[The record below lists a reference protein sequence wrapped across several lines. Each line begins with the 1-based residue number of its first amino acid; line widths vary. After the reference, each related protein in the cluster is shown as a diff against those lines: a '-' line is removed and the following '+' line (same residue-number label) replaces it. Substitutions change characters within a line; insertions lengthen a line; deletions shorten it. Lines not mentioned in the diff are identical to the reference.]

1 MSQLTITLDDD
12 VLLTEARQLTG
23 MRSNKALL
31 EYALQ
36 LVVAL
41 RSIPET
47 LSPKKQQGI
56 QYSKVADILSPSS
69 IDDVDVFP
77 AYEGPPISL
86 EDMDAAVMRMAAQ
99 QI

>member
-47 LSPKKQQGI
+47 LSPKKQESRHGKM
-56 QYSKVADILSPSS
+56 SDILSPSTFEEAAS
-69 IDDVDVFP
+69 FP
-77 AYEGPPISL
+77 AYDGPPVSL

>member
-31 EYALQ
+31 ERALLE

-47 LSPKKQQGI
+47 LS
-56 QYSKVADILSPSS
+56 SKRQESRHGKMADILSPSTFEEADS
-69 IDDVDVFP
+69 FP
-77 AYEGPPISL
+77 AYDGPPVSL
-86 EDMDAAVMRMAAQ
+86 KDMDAAVMRMAAQ

>member
-47 LSPKKQQGI
+47 LSPKKQGI

-69 IDDVDVFP
+69 IDDVDSFP
-77 AYEGPPISL
+77 VYEGPPISL